1 MYLQCLKKSLV
12 TFLIILACLDISPA
26 TASSELL
33 LQPDELLKEL
43 HGHGHIIVDVRPV
56 TEYRKEHIEKA
67 INLPVSETFDKRTTL
82 GKVAGLEVIAKLFGK
97 NGIDD
102 HASIVLY
109 DDGRIIDAARMFW
122 VMEAFGLEHV
132 SILDGGW
139 AAWEKS
145 ALPVSNNAYSLKP
158 VTFIPSVNP
167 DRIASK
173 FQTRLAIDD
182 NDTAVIDARIRKQ
195 YLGFESAFPYK
206 GHIPGA
212 INIPSK
218 NNFKQ
223 TGEINTLKPISEL
236 RELYRGV
243 LDKNKVI
250 TYCNKGKESSLTYFV
265 LRRLG
270 VDTSHYDG
278 SWSEWGKDKNMPI
291 SSGDQPDNPNP

>member
-1 MYLQCLKKSLV
+1 MYFQCLKKSLFV
-12 TFLIILACLDISPA
+12 FLVILAGLEISSA

-33 LQPDELLKEL
+33 VQPDELLKEIS
-43 HGHGHIIVDVRPV
+43 GPGHIIVDVRPV
-56 TEYRKEHIEKA
+56 TEYRQEHIEKA

-82 GKVAGLEVIAKLFGK
+82 GKVARLEVIAKLLGK
-97 NGIDD
+97 SGIDA

-139 AAWEKS
+139 AAWKKS
-145 ALPVSNNAYSLKP
+145 NLPVSKNAYARKP

-167 DRIASK
+167 DRLASK

-182 NDTAVIDARIRKQ
+182 KDTAVIDARVSEQ
-195 YLGFESAFPYK
+195 YLGLESAFPYK
-206 GHIPGA
+206 GHIPNA

-218 NNFKQ
+218 DNFKQ
-223 TGEINTLKPISEL
+223 TGEINTLKPMSEL
-236 RELYRGV
+236 RELYSDV
-243 LDKNKVI
+243 LNKNKVI

-270 VDTSHYDG
+270 VDTAHYDG
-278 SWSEWGKDKNMPI
+278 SWSEWGRDKNMPI
-291 SSGDQPDNPNP
+291 SSGD